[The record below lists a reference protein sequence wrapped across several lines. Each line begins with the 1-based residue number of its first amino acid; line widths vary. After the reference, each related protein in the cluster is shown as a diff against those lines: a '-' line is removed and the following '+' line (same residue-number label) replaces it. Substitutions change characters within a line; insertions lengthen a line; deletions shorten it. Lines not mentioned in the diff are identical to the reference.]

1 MSNLEISI
9 DRQAQKWALFDGS
22 FNCVHGF
29 IPFTDEAQ
37 ALADAKAE
45 AARRGTP
52 EPSVVYP
59 RIDSM
64 RVTYSRRRARR

>member
-1 MSNLEISI
+1 MSTLEISI
-9 DRQAQKWALFDGS
+9 DRQAQKWALFDG
-22 FNCVHGF
+22 FTCVHGF
-29 IPFTDEAQ
+29 LPFTDEAQ

-52 EPSVVYP
+52 EPKVVYP
-59 RIDSM
+59 RIDSV